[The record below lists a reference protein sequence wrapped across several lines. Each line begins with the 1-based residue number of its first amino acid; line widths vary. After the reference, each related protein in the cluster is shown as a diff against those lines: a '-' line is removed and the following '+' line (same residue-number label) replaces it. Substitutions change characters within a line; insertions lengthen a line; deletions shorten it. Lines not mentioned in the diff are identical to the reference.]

1 MSGVAILRGMADLV
15 TGLGAGRWGLLR
27 ARAVARAIEGHPREV
42 RCLVALAFS
51 EDVELRKRAAD
62 VMRRMT
68 EKDAAPLR
76 RYADELGGLLVELPV
91 EESRTRW
98 HMGLVVAR
106 VAHTREQRLRAAR
119 LMSLLVEDESNVVR
133 CSGVEGMGEL
143 AVGEASLR
151 GEAEE
156 LIARALLEGTKA
168 MKCRARD
175 VQRRLAKA
183 V

>member
-1 MSGVAILRGMADLV
+1 MGSGYWGGRSCGGPGVVGV
-15 TGLGAGRWGLLR
+15 GLG
-27 ARAVARAIEGHPREV
+27 
-42 RCLVALAFS
+42 
-51 EDVELRKRAAD
+51 EDVGLRKRAGD
-62 VMRRMT
+62 VMRRVT

-76 RYADELGGLLVELPV
+76 SYADELGGLLVELPV

-143 AVGEASLR
+143 ALGEASLR

-156 LIARALLEGTKA
+156 LMARA
-168 MKCRARD
+168 
-175 VQRRLAKA
+175 V
-183 V
+183 

>member
-1 MSGVAILRGMADLV
+1 MADLV
-15 TGLGAGRWGLLR
+15 TRLGAGRWGLVR
-27 ARAVARAIEGHPREV
+27 ARAVARALEGDRREV
-42 RCLVALAFS
+42 RRLVAVAFG

-62 VMRRMT
+62 VMRRVT
-68 EKDAAPLR
+68 EQDAAPLR
-76 RYADELGGLLVELPV
+76 SYADELGGLLLELPV

-119 LMSLLVEDESNVVR
+119 LMSWLLEDGSNVVR

-156 LIARALLEGTKA
+156 LFRRALLVGTKA
-168 MKCRARD
+168 MQCRARD
-175 VQRRLAKA
+175 AQRRLANA